1 MSRRTRSG
9 WTAAALCLL
18 VAGGT
23 SASAAATASAAVGG
37 PVHTAVRDRP
47 GSTRPADTVTP
58 GNAAPVRFVSYNI
71 CGNMCGSASY
81 DNQRRIDT
89 IVAQAGVTTWNAD
102 QIFLQEVCRPQY
114 DAVLARL
121 RGLGYRGLFSRTV
134 LGRPGICGN
143 ADYGNAVFVKG
154 EVQESLDL
162 DLTVGG
168 ESEPIRVPCLKSATQ
183 YRTNWACSVHLYW
196 DDGTLAV
203 PEADRLAA
211 RVRSWEDQGVPV
223 VLGGDFNHSPRSSTL
238 TRFYDRAMG
247 DGARGRFAEA
257 DQSDPDFF
265 DPAACTPGVT
275 RACRSGESTVPALKK
290 KLDYVY
296 FTAAHFKDPA
306 ADVRPID
313 PLVSD
318 HRILRGAAAWA
329 DCGRLDPRRAAYF
342 RRDAAGALFRV
353 TGNGNGTFSGACK
366 VGTGWQI
373 MRHVVRPPGT
383 DVLLG
388 VDAAGDL
395 WRYTADA
402 AGTYSGAG
410 RTRAGSGW
418 QGYDAVLAPG
428 DITGDGLSDL
438 LGRDTA
444 GGLWLHAGRADGA
457 TYAAPVRIAAGW
469 QTYSAVLA
477 PGDFSGDGLPDLLAR
492 DPGGVLWLFRGS
504 GAGGFAPRVRV
515 GSGWN
520 IYNALLAPGDVNGD
534 GRRDLL
540 ARDGSGV
547 LWLYQGDGAGSYR
560 PRSRVG
566 AGYPAGELL
575 L

>member
-1 MSRRTRSG
+1 MSRKTRSG

-23 SASAAATASAAVGG
+23 SAAVPASATDGS
-37 PVHTAVRDRP
+37 PVHGVVRDRP
-47 GSTRPADTVTP
+47 GSARPADTVTP
-58 GNAAPVRFVSYNI
+58 GSAPPLRFVSYNI
-71 CGNMCGSASY
+71 CGNSCGSASY

-89 IVAQAGVTTWNAD
+89 IVAQAAVTTWNAD

-168 ESEPIRVPCLKSATQ
+168 EKEPIRVPCLKSTTQ

-211 RVRSWEDQGVPV
+211 RARSWEDQGIPV

-247 DGARGRFAEA
+247 DGARGDFAEA
-257 DQSDPDFF
+257 DQSDADFF

-275 RACRSGESTVPALKK
+275 PACRSGEATVPGLNK
-290 KLDYVY
+290 KLDYL
-296 FTAAHFKDPA
+296 FLTAADFKDPA
-306 ADVRPID
+306 ADVRPRD
-313 PLVSD
+313 TLVSD
-318 HRILRGAAAWA
+318 HRMLRGAAAWA
-329 DCGRLDPRRAAYF
+329 DCGRLDAGRAAFF
-342 RRDAAGALFRV
+342 RRDAAGALFRI
-353 TGNGNGTFSGACK
+353 TGNGAGTFADACK

-373 MRHVVRPPGT
+373 MRHVVRPPQT

-395 WRYTADA
+395 WRYPADA
-402 AGTYSGAG
+402 AGSYSGST
-410 RTRAGSGW
+410 RTRVGGGW

-428 DITGDGLSDL
+428 DITGDGFSDL
-438 LGRDTA
+438 LGRDAA
-444 GGLWLHAGRADGA
+444 GALWLHAGRADGT
-457 TYAAPVRIAAGW
+457 TYAARVRTGTGW
-469 QTYSAVLA
+469 QTYSALVA

-492 DPGGVLWLFRGS
+492 DRSGVLWLFRGD
-504 GAGGFAPRVRV
+504 GRGGFGPRTRA

-520 IYNALLAPGDVNGD
+520 IYNALTAPGDVDGD
-534 GRRDLL
+534 GRSDLL

-547 LWLYQGDGAGSYR
+547 LWSYRGDGAGSYR
-560 PRSRVG
+560 PRVRVG